1 MLRTAALGAGEL
13 QYVSRKSSSKHHL
26 SPPPLFSLKNVAHS
40 TRISQNAPLHTLNIT
55 CLPLS
60 PTPRA
65 SSLSSSSPPSSLH
78 PSQNTDNP
86 KRACHKHDHPTTSI
100 GYRVGGLV
108 GFGGGGV
115 PSASLRIWSWRI
127 LLPNS
132 LGLDP
137 FVKPVTLFCAPHA
150 TRCPLPGIR
159 PGPLLVL
166 STLIGPL
173 LTCLVIVRPFSAAVF
188 S

>member
-1 MLRTAALGAGEL
+1 MIGGVFMLRTAALGTVMFRET
-13 QYVSRKSSSKHHL
+13 SSKQSL
-26 SPPPLFSLKNVAHS
+26 SAATLENVAHS
-40 TRISQNAPLHTLNIT
+40 TRISQNAPLHSQHYMSP
-55 CLPLS
+55 PLS
-60 PTPRA
+60 NATRII
-65 SSLSSSSPPSSLH
+65 SLVLFTTTSLH

-86 KRACHKHDHPTTSI
+86 KRARHKHEPTTSL